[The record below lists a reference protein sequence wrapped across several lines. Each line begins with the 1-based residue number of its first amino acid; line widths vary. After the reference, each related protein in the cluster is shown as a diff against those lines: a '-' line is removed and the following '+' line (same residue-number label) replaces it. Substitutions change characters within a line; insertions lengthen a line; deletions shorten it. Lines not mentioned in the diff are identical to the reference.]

1 MTLADGLRA
10 GAIALVILLA
20 ALGLGHWVLRLLRL
34 QERGVTWLWLAVTC
48 GLGLLSVGTMLLGV
62 AGLFYSALF
71 AVLLAPAA
79 AAGAWLLWRTRADWR
94 QAARG
99 WLAFSSFEWPFRVC
113 AYLLLFISAGSVLW
127 IVLTHALMPPHEW
140 DEVAYH
146 LALPKLYVQ
155 AHRVVYVPF
164 IVHSNWPMNSEMLF
178 SVSLMWG
185 SDIAPH
191 LLMLGAAILT
201 VLGLLVV
208 AHGYFDDRVGVVA
221 VALFLSVTL
230 VKRLAGTGLIDLGPG
245 VYVLPALVALERWRQ
260 ERRWSWLVLSG
271 AYSGFA
277 AGSKLMGGGFPILLG
292 LLLLAGE
299 LRQRPRQ
306 LGLALRYGTV
316 YGLAGLVVAGPWYL
330 RSFLWTGNPIWPFA
344 YNIIGGRNWDALGD
358 EYYYKESLL
367 EGYALFVPQ
376 TPVGLLQSFIYLLT
390 RPAEMG
396 GYAGGLGVV
405 VPLGALGAGALV
417 RRAPRLL
424 WQSLLVCAGFYL
436 MWFAF
441 VSHQLRFLLPV
452 VPLMA
457 LAAAY
462 LFVWLYGKVHWR
474 WLQAGLLMGL
484 LVVAFLEWP
493 WASEGERALLASRIP
508 YLRGQMSR
516 DAWLDTQ
523 IDVMPL
529 FRYANTQL
537 PAGARILLLP
547 YEDRTYYLDRDYIWG
562 NPMSQRVIPF
572 ERFSTAAELAV
583 GLRRMG
589 ITHIIDNPTLV
600 YEGLRY
606 WQHDRALMLALRDQ
620 CGKPLYRQ
628 GGGILYALSDCTS
641 AAGESIRQ

>member
-1 MTLADGLRA
+1 M
-10 GAIALVILLA
+10 
-20 ALGLGHWVLRLLRL
+20 
-34 QERGVTWLWLAVTC
+34 
-48 GLGLLSVGTMLLGV
+48 
-62 AGLFYSALF
+62 
-71 AVLLAPAA
+71 
-79 AAGAWLLWRTRADWR
+79 
-94 QAARG
+94 
-99 WLAFSSFEWPFRVC
+99 
-113 AYLLLFISAGSVLW
+113 LLFISAGSVLW

-178 SVSLMWG
+178 SISLMWG

-191 LLMLGAAILT
+191 LLMLGAAILM
-201 VLGLLVV
+201 VWGLLVV
-208 AHGYFDDRVGVVA
+208 AHRYFDDRVGVVA
-221 VALFLSVTL
+221 AALFLSVTL
-230 VKRLAGTGLIDLGPG
+230 VKRLAGTGLIDLAPG
-245 VYVLPALVALERWRQ
+245 VYVLPALVALERWQQ
-260 ERRWSWLVLSG
+260 ERHWPWLALSG
-271 AYSGFA
+271 AYAGFA
-277 AGSKLMGGGFPILLG
+277 AGSKLMGGAFPILVG

-299 LRQRPRQ
+299 LRQRPLQ
-306 LGLALRYGTV
+306 LKAILRYGTLF
-316 YGLAGLVVAGPWYL
+316 GLAGLLVAGPWYL

-344 YNIIGGRNWDALGD
+344 YNIIGGRNWDTLGD

-367 EGYALFVPQ
+367 EGYTLFVPQ
-376 TPVGLLQSFIYLLT
+376 SPVGLLQSFVYLLT

-396 GYAGGLGVV
+396 GYAGGIGVV

-462 LFVWLYGKVHWR
+462 LFVWLYGKVHGR
-474 WLQAGLLMGL
+474 WLQTGL
-484 LVVAFLEWP
+484 LVGLLVIAFLEWP
-493 WASEGERALLASRIP
+493 WVSEDERALLASRMP
-508 YLRGQMSR
+508 YLLGQMSR
-516 DAWLDTQ
+516 DTWLDTQ
-523 IDVMPL
+523 IDMMPL

-537 PAGARILLLP
+537 PPDAQILLLP
-547 YEDRTYYLDRDYIWG
+547 YENRAYYLDRDYIWG
-562 NPMSQRVIPF
+562 HPMSQRLIPF
-572 ERFSTAAELAV
+572 ERFNSPVELATS
-583 GLRRMG
+583 LRRVG

-628 GGGILYALSDCTS
+628 GEGILYALSDCTS
-641 AAGESIRQ
+641 AASESVRQ